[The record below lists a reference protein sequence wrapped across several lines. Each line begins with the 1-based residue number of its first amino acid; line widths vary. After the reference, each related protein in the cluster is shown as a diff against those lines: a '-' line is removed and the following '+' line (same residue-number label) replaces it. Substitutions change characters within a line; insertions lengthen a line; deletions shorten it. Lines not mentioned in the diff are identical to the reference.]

1 MAGRRQRAQ
10 RPIRTG
16 LRFLAGGIG
25 KDFKT
30 PALLSIYVSKKRA
43 PWPLAYLSISKKNGR
58 LTFFASP
65 PHAFVGF
72 LKDEKWHV
80 GPGFTPVSCKNSR
93 GNGPHSC
100 LRWPR
105 LGFSSHFLQPIYL
118 SLQKT
123 SASPLGLSI
132 YLSKYRA
139 PLKFQLYLRKKNA
152 IQVLVCE
159 WYMHLGAREHCRVG
173 FR

>member
-1 MAGRRQRAQ
+1 MAVQEHWNETAQ
-10 RPIRTG
+10 RRV
-16 LRFLAGGIG
+16 RVQAVE
-25 KDFKT
+25 
-30 PALLSIYVSKKRA
+30 S
-43 PWPLAYLSISKKNGR
+43 
-58 LTFFASP
+58 
-65 PHAFVGF
+65 HAFVGF

-139 PLKFQLYLRKKNA
+139 PLKFQLYLRGKNA
-152 IQVLVCE
+152 IQFLEKAALLPSSERWCIQEQRRAPPLVGKSVITRSTKVLPDLDE
-159 WYMHLGAREHCRVG
+159 GT
-173 FR
+173 

>member
-1 MAGRRQRAQ
+1 MLPPPRCICWFPEGRKES
-10 RPIRTG
+10 G
-16 LRFLAGGIG
+16 
-25 KDFKT
+25 
-30 PALLSIYVSKKRA
+30 V
-43 PWPLAYLSISKKNGR
+43 
-58 LTFFASP
+58 
-65 PHAFVGF
+65 
-72 LKDEKWHV
+72 HV
-80 GPGFTPVSCKNSR
+80 GPGFTPVSGKNSR

-139 PLKFQLYLRKKNA
+139 PLKFQPYLRGKNA
-152 IQVLVCE
+152 IQHVDAKERRDRPGAVERAGLYPGNPLCMYVCS
-159 WYMHLGAREHCRVG
+159 WVKRRPCSAAWGWPRHPAFAFRGSPGRVSPGGPFQACFDLLGRSKQA
-173 FR
+173 